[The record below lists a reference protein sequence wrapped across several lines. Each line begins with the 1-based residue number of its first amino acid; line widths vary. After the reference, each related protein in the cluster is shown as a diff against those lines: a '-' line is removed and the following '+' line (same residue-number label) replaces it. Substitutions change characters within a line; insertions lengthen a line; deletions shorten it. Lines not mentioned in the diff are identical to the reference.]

1 MLLAEPIQ
9 IIKKLVEV
17 FDKLHIAYFIG
28 GSLASSLHGIPRAT
42 QDVDIVAN
50 LNNNHIS
57 TLVEALESQFYISSE
72 IIQEAIQRKSSF
84 NLIHLETM
92 FKIDIFVLSEDKLSQ
107 QEMSR
112 REKYRVSDEPGQNL
126 FLASVEDTIL
136 HKLYWFQLGKEV
148 SERQWNDV
156 LGVLQVQADK
166 IDYSYLN
173 QTAQKRGVLMLLER
187 ALEEANIKGQSE

>member
-1 MLLAEPIQ
+1 
-9 IIKKLVEV
+9 
-17 FDKLHIAYFIG
+17 
-28 GSLASSLHGIPRAT
+28 
-42 QDVDIVAN
+42 
-50 LNNNHIS
+50 
-57 TLVEALESQFYISSE
+57 
-72 IIQEAIQRKSSF
+72 
-84 NLIHLETM
+84 M

>member
-50 LNNNHIS
+50 IKNNHIS
-57 TLVEALESQFYISSE
+57 PMVEALGSRFYISGE
-72 IIQEAIQRKSSF
+72 MIQEAIQRKSSF

-92 FKIDIFVLSEDKLSQ
+92 FKIDVFILSENKLSQ
-107 QEMSR
+107 QEMRR
-112 REKYRVSDEPGQNL
+112 REKYRVSDEPLQNL
-126 FLASVEDTIL
+126 FLASAEDTIV
-136 HKLYWFQLGKEV
+136 HKLYWFQLGREV
-148 SERQWNDV
+148 SDRQWNDV

-187 ALEEANIKGQSE
+187 ALKEANTKGKSE